1 MLLCIVS
8 ISFLF
13 ISGHIMV
20 TIHLKEKLEKLQI
33 QVDKQNMDIS
43 QKIYVLKT
51 DLQSLGHTTFEKVN
65 IVSTDLGNDQN
76 SRNKKWIDQ

>member
-1 MLLCIVS
+1 
-8 ISFLF
+8 
-13 ISGHIMV
+13 MV

-51 DLQSLGHTTFEKVN
+51 DLQSLGHTTFEKIN
-65 IVSTDLGNDQN
+65 IVSTDLGDEQN
-76 SRNKKWIDQ
+76 KSKQEMDRSTEILTHKLED